1 MIKKSKIKG
10 YMSIR
15 FNEFCILQSDTRYN
29 FSWGEEFEKGFKN
42 YRRYKIE
49 ALFHFRDIY
58 LHRKNVL

>member
-1 MIKKSKIKG
+1 
-10 YMSIR
+10 MSIR